1 MPFRMLAIDA
11 DGTLLDPKG
20 AITPPVCGAIA
31 AARDRGLQV
40 VLCTGRRFRTTRRI
54 VGELSLEGP
63 MVVQNGSLVKDAQTG
78 TTLARNALPRELYRP
93 ALALLRSVGAPLA
106 YVDDLGDGFD
116 IVCEPP
122 DRGHAFQAA
131 YVEANTKTTLVVDS
145 LDEIEPEKV
154 CLLSCMA
161 DAESLKKLEVRIGTK
176 LGDRVRTHFLVN
188 TSFEGHILEIA
199 SAEAGK
205 WPAVRRL
212 AQAQGIEND
221 QILAIGDDEND
232 VELVEK
238 AGLGVAMRNAVATVR
253 EVADFITSSNAE
265 DGVAL
270 AIQRFVL
277 DA

>member
-20 AITPPVCGAIA
+20 VITPPVCSAIA
-31 AARDRGLQV
+31 ATRDRGLQV

-93 ALALLRSVGAPLA
+93 ALALLRGVGAPLA
-106 YVDDLGDGFD
+106 YVDDLGEGFD

-131 YVEANTKTTLVVDS
+131 YLDANTKTTLVVDS

-161 DAESLKKLEVRIGTK
+161 DAESLKKLEIRVGAE
-176 LGDRVRTHFLVN
+176 LGNRVRTHFLDN
-188 TSFEGHILEIA
+188 KNYEGHILEIA

-205 WPAVRRL
+205 WPAARRL
-212 AQAQGIEND
+212 AEAQGIEND

-232 VELVEK
+232 VEMVEK
-238 AGLGVAMRNAVATVR
+238 AGLGIAMRNAVATVR
-253 EVADFITSSNAE
+253 EVADFITSSNSE

>member
-11 DGTLLDPKG
+11 DGTLLDPEG
-20 AITPPVCGAIA
+20 AITPPVRSAIA
-31 AARDRGLQV
+31 AARGRGLQV

-78 TTLARNALPRELYRP
+78 ATLARNPLPRELYRP

-106 YVDDLGDGFD
+106 YVDELHDGID
-116 IVCEPP
+116 IVSEPP
-122 DRGHAFQAA
+122 DRSHAFQAA
-131 YVEANTKTTLVVDS
+131 YVEANTQTTLVVDS
-145 LDEIEPEKV
+145 LDELEPENV

-161 DAESLKKLEVRIGTK
+161 DAESLKKLEVRIGTE
-176 LGDRVRTHFLVN
+176 LGNRVRTHFLDN
-188 TSFEGHILEIA
+188 KNYEGHILEIA

-205 WPAVRRL
+205 WPAVQRL
-212 AQAQGIEND
+212 AAAQGIEND

-232 VELVEK
+232 VELVAE
-238 AGLGVAMRNAVATVR
+238 AGFGVAMRNAVVAVQ
-253 EVADFITSSNAE
+253 EAADFITSSNAE
-265 DGVAL
+265 DGVAR

-277 DA
+277 DS

>member
-11 DGTLLDPKG
+11 DGTLLDPEG
-20 AITPPVCGAIA
+20 AISPPVCSAIA
-31 AARDRGLQV
+31 AVQDRGLQV

-54 VGELSLEGP
+54 VRELSLKGP

-131 YVEANTKTTLVVDS
+131 YVEANAETTLVVDS
-145 LDEIEPEKV
+145 LDELEPEKV

-161 DAESLKKLEVRIGTK
+161 DAEDLKKLEVRVGTE
-176 LGDRVRTHFLVN
+176 LGNQVRTHFLDN
-188 TSFEGHILEIA
+188 KNYEGHILEIA
-199 SAEAGK
+199 STEAGK
-205 WPAVRRL
+205 WPAARRL